1 MSKKYYA
8 VKVGATPG
16 IYTTWDEAQAQVSGF
31 NGAIFKSFKSLEDAQ
46 AFMGN
51 IVATAPVTTPVV
63 EQPTSDAELIA
74 YSDGSFNPATNMVGA
89 SSIVMSGSQVID
101 NLYIVDRIKNDVV
114 GDTRNVGGELV
125 GAINAIRYALVNG
138 FTSIE
143 IFYDYAG
150 VGQWADHTW
159 KAKNHT
165 TREYVAKV
173 DELRKLMNIK
183 FTKVKAHADV
193 EFNELADRIAK
204 FAVDVELSAADQAQL
219 DSLTFTEASDLD

>member
-16 IYTTWDEAQAQVSGF
+16 IYSTWDETQAQVSGF

-46 AFMGN
+46 AFMTEG
-51 IVATAPVTTPVV
+51 VS
-63 EQPTSDAELIA
+63 EQVTSDAELIA

-89 SSIVMSGSQVID
+89 ASIVMSGTQVID
-101 NLYIVDRIKNDVV
+101 DVYIVDRIKNDTVM
-114 GDTRNVGGELV
+114 DTRNVGGELI

-173 DELRKLMNIK
+173 DELRKLMNKRFHDDLEAKIALSRFRMVANASGHRSK
-183 FTKVKAHADV
+183 HKNLGVRNSRVVFVK
-193 EFNELADRIAK
+193 
-204 FAVDVELSAADQAQL
+204 
-219 DSLTFTEASDLD
+219 

>member
-16 IYTTWDEAQAQVSGF
+16 IYTTWDETQAQVSGF
-31 NGAIFKSFKSLEDAQ
+31 TGAIFKSFKSLEDAQ
-46 AFMGN
+46 AFMGD

-74 YSDGSFNPATNMVGA
+74 YSDGSFNPATNIVGA

-101 NLYIVDRIKNDVV
+101 NVYIVDRIENDVV

-159 KAKNHT
+159 KAKNPT

-219 DSLTFTEASDLD
+219 DSLTFTEAAELS

>member
-16 IYTTWDEAQAQVSGF
+16 IYTTWDETQAQVSGF

-46 AFMGN
+46 AFMGDA
-51 IVATAPVTTPVV
+51 VSTTPVV
-63 EQPTSDAELIA
+63 KPATSDAELIA

-101 NLYIVDRIKNDVV
+101 NVYIVDRIENDVV
-114 GDTRNVGGELV
+114 GDTRNVGGELI

-204 FAVDVELSAADQAQL
+204 FAVDVDLSAADQTQL
-219 DSLTFTEASDLD
+219 ASLTFTEAADLD

>member
-8 VKVGATPG
+8 VKVGGTPG

-46 AFMGN
+46 AFMTEG
-51 IVATAPVTTPVV
+51 VSTTPVV
-63 EQPTSDAELIA
+63 EQVTSDAELIA

-89 SSIVMSGSQVID
+89 ASIVMSGTQVID
-101 NLYIVDRIKNDVV
+101 NVYIVDRIKNDTVM
-114 GDTRNVGGELV
+114 DTRNVGGELI
-125 GAINAIRYALVNG
+125 GAINAIRYALANG

-159 KAKNHT
+159 KAKNPT

-173 DELRKLMNIK
+173 DELRKLINIK

-204 FAVDVELSAADQAQL
+204 FAIDADLSETDRKQL
-219 DSLTFTEASDLD
+219 NQLSFTEASELD

>member
-16 IYTTWDEAQAQVSGF
+16 IYSTWDETQAQVSGF

-46 AFMGN
+46 AFMGE
-51 IVATAPVTTPVV
+51 VVSSTPVV

-101 NLYIVDRIKNDVV
+101 NVYIVDRIENDVV

-183 FTKVKAHADV
+183 FTKVKAHADI

-204 FAVDVELSAADQAQL
+204 FAVDVDLSAADQAQL